1 MSITKKI
8 REAQKTQTSGRKF
21 QRKSVDYTPAEWGG
35 QDPIDILTTIAIITR
50 AGGAIRFGYTADGGA
65 YAIGVYGD
73 GEKPYTEY
81 VRPSEDLKAVLS
93 DLRAA
98 FDDGETT
105 VIESERTAGSKSA
118 PTAAQKLARALEE
131 DRAEDSAAR
140 RNKGTK
146 NDK

>member
-8 REAQKTQTSGRKF
+8 RESQKTQTSGRKF
-21 QRKSVDYTPAEWGG
+21 QRKSVEYTPAEWGA
-35 QDPIDILTTIAIITR
+35 QNAVEILTTIAIITR

-81 VRPSEDLKAVLS
+81 VRPSEDLEAVLA

-98 FDDGETT
+98 FDDDETT
-105 VIESERTAGSKSA
+105 TIESERTAGLKSA
-118 PTAAQKLARALEE
+118 PTAAQKLTRALEE
-131 DRAEDSAAR
+131 DRAEEESTR
-140 RNKGTK
+140 RNKGAR